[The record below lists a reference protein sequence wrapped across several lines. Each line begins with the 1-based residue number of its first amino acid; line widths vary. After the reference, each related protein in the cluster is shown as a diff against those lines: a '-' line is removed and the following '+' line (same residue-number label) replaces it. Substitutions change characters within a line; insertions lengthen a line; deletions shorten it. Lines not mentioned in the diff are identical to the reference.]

1 MASTGLSP
9 MEIDGE
15 IAPHNM
21 KDNAMTLSEESK
33 QLSEEEE
40 VRQAIEK
47 LRGEDVSARV
57 EAAYKLEAVAKTLGE
72 ERTRDVSEDFH
83 VFSRVVIR
91 RQNLSVDKREII
103 CRRKKK

>member
-1 MASTGLSP
+1 

-15 IAPHNM
+15 TSSHNM
-21 KDNAMTLSEESK
+21 KDTAMTFSEESK

-47 LRGEDVSARV
+47 LRGEDVSARI

-83 VFSRVVIR
+83 VISWATVLVEMQWKQVEMIC
-91 RQNLSVDKREII
+91 KRE
-103 CRRKKK
+103 KNDYDVDT